1 MPSALIT
8 PLYPLENDPRVI
20 HRIVKPGPYGE
31 GEVETVL
38 LRENGS
44 QRVVIRDRDV
54 VHSMMEIQDDSESLD
69 DKNRMCWASFEEM
82 QDSVLCVLAS
92 PTQLRFWNSSSF
104 LVGGEGMSLH
114 LPCEATSIF
123 PLEMGILVQRRL
135 VADDQEDHEDDEM
148 GFLSKSTPSPP
159 MASLFSCR
167 HPLKTV
173 LPVSNSSIREKLVF
187 IGATN
192 GASIAVTFHAEL
204 GRHAVWVLDEAPT
217 IQLPVST
224 SQEWDINPATKF
236 VVEES
241 LLREDASFCD
251 GLAGGVTSR
260 KEALADAFGVGTR
273 QTGGA
278 LLSTPAIL
286 NRAAAHL
293 YPDFSMTLVYEALS
307 SSSCA
312 SKHVFLA
319 DSYLCVHTG
328 SELHIWRVC
337 NRQIVPTATLPCVW
351 AIPIQCAP
359 SAEYPVPSDILVVNE
374 GMQLFRGGRIVAE
387 VSTGPNLSV
396 RALHDSVGSRFT
408 LELLDDTRLR
418 AELKVTLIPL
428 AERVLAALQAA
439 VGEERALRVRLD
451 CVRLQSDLAEL
462 TINDPGWVALSWI
475 VTLLLGAHLGETF
488 ESEESSWNMLLGSAY
503 HSNNEEGFP
512 LIECE
517 PIVQKGCATHSMLA
531 SVMKTA
537 SYSTDFPDRLSDRM
551 QVFDAVHLL
560 FEDFKLS
567 MLTKPW
573 CRPVGRLLRSCTT
586 EIMRDFSDH
595 YDEDAALQFKPL
607 QAVQEAART
616 TAFARP
622 PCIMT
627 WITLCMS
634 GRLGDCPW
642 FKSSLVASLCPRIDL
657 VKRVFSILA
666 SNFGD
671 SGTLNVRLDEAAV
684 QVLLGAGIEDPRI
697 LQDDFPFGVSLP
709 LLEILTRCRCHPLI
723 DQFLAFSRQAWKFIG
738 REDMIVPN
746 QGVGKIDHLEGET
759 VETSAN
765 DLDGLVEIEAS
776 HALRFPADNRL
787 KEVARLLRSSRPIFL
802 KVPRAIELS
811 DHDYERCK
819 QERLLTLC
827 RRVLALPIGRG
838 MFTLGTLKPISV
850 EQLPIPVLCLSG
862 RVPPSNN
869 SLRLDL
875 SHSPVD
881 MTVWPNFHNGVAA
894 GLRLPSPGE
903 DSTSKITRSWIIYNK
918 ATHDCGETSEPGSQ
932 LAHAHGGFLMALGL
946 RGHLSA
952 LSMTDVYEYLTQG
965 SVTTS
970 VGVLLGMAANKRGT
984 CDPSVSKMLC
994 LHIPSLL
1001 PLSFSSID
1009 VSAPAHAA
1017 AVSGIGLLYQGSSH
1031 RLMTE
1036 FLLNEMGRRPIHES
1050 STIDRE
1056 AYALSCGLALG
1067 MITLAN
1073 GGSGGNAGLADLEIE
1088 QRLYR
1093 YVVGGLDDRASRRRQ
1108 DVADRRVNGGIG
1120 GDGERCARVH
1130 EGDTINN
1137 DVTAPGALL
1146 ALGLMYMKS
1155 GYVTVW
1161 FCDFFSDVLTTFLAT
1176 K

>member
-1 MPSALIT
+1 MPSAVIT
-8 PLYPLENDPRVI
+8 PLYSLENDPRVI
-20 HRIVKPGPYGE
+20 HRIVKPGAYGE

-38 LRENGS
+38 YRENGS
-44 QRVVIRDRDV
+44 QSVVIRDRDV
-54 VHSMMEIQDDSESLD
+54 VHSMMEMQDDSESLD
-69 DKNRMCWASFEEM
+69 DKNRMCWATFEEM
-82 QDSVLCVLAS
+82 QDSVLCVLVS
-92 PTQLRFWNSSSF
+92 PTQLRIWDSSSF
-104 LVGGEGMSLH
+104 LGGGEGMSLH
-114 LPCEATSIF
+114 LPFEATSIF
-123 PLEMGILVQRRL
+123 SLQMGILVQRRL
-135 VADDQEDHEDDEM
+135 VADDQEDQEDDDVP
-148 GFLSKSTPSPP
+148 FLSKGTPSPP
-159 MASLFSCR
+159 MVSLFSCR

-173 LPVSNSSIREKLVF
+173 LPVSNSNIREQLVF
-187 IGATN
+187 VGATN
-192 GASIAVTFHAEL
+192 GVAIAVSFHAEL

-217 IQLPVST
+217 IQSPESS
-224 SQEWDINPATKF
+224 SQDWGINRATKF

-241 LLREDASFCD
+241 FLREDAPFCE
-251 GLAGGVTSR
+251 GSTGAVTSR
-260 KEALADAFGVGTR
+260 NEALADALGVGTR
-273 QTGGA
+273 QTGGG
-278 LLSTPAIL
+278 LPSTPTIL
-286 NRAAAHL
+286 NCAVAPL
-293 YPDFSMTLVYEALS
+293 YPDLSMTLVYEALS
-307 SSSCA
+307 ISSCP
-312 SKHVFLA
+312 SKDVFLA
-319 DSYLCVHTG
+319 DNYLCLHTG

-337 NRQIVPTATLPCVW
+337 NRQVLPTATLPCFW
-351 AIPIQCAP
+351 AIPIQCAR
-359 SAEYPVPSDILVVNE
+359 SAESPVPSGILVLNE
-374 GMQLFRGGRIVAE
+374 GMQLFRGGRLVAE
-387 VSTGPNLSV
+387 VSTGSNPTV

-408 LELLDDTRLR
+408 LELLDGTRLR
-418 AELKVTLIPL
+418 AELKVTLTPL
-428 AERVLAALQAA
+428 PERVLAAMQA
-439 VGEERALRVRLD
+439 VLGDELALRIRLE
-451 CVRLQSDLAEL
+451 CVRLQSDLVER
-462 TINDPGWVALSWI
+462 TIDDTGWVALSLI
-475 VTLLLGAHLGETF
+475 LTQLLGAHPGEMF

-503 HSNNEEGFP
+503 HSNNEETFP
-512 LIECE
+512 FLECE
-517 PIVQKGCATHSMLA
+517 PEVQNGGATLSLRA
-531 SVMKTA
+531 SSIKIA
-537 SYSTDFPDRLSDRM
+537 AYSSDFPDRLSNRM

-573 CRPVGRLLRSCTT
+573 CRLVGRLLRNCTT
-586 EIMRDFSDH
+586 ELMRDFSDH
-595 YDEDAALQFKPL
+595 YDADVGLLLESV
-607 QAVQEAART
+607 QAVQEVALT
-616 TAFARP
+616 SAFARP

-634 GRLGDCPW
+634 GRLDDCPW
-642 FKSSLVASLCPRIDL
+642 FKSSMVASICPRLDL
-657 VKRVFSILA
+657 VQRVFSILA
-666 SNFGD
+666 SNICD
-671 SGTLNVRLDEAAV
+671 AGTLDLRLDEAAV
-684 QVLLGAGIEDPRI
+684 QAMLGAGIENPRV

-709 LLEILTRCRCHPLI
+709 LLETLARCRCHPRI
-723 DQFLAFSRQAWKFIG
+723 DQFSDFSQQAWKFIG

-746 QGVGKIDHLEGET
+746 QAVKTIDHQAGET
-759 VETSAN
+759 VETSE
-765 DLDGLVEIEAS
+765 DDPDGLVDIEAS
-776 HALRFPADNRL
+776 HALRFPTDNRL

-819 QERLLTLC
+819 QERLLVLC

-838 MFTLGTLKPISV
+838 MFTLGTLKPISL
-850 EQLPIPVLCLSG
+850 EQLPIPELCLSG

-869 SLRLDL
+869 SLTLDL
-875 SHSPVD
+875 SHSPAD
-881 MTVWPNFHNGVAA
+881 ITVWPNFHNGVAA
-894 GLRLPSPGE
+894 GLRLPTYGE
-903 DSTSKITRSWIIYNK
+903 DTPSKITRSWIIYNK
-918 ATHDCGETSEPGSQ
+918 ATHACSETSEPGSQ

-1001 PLSFSSID
+1001 PMSFSSID

-1017 AVSGIGLLYQGSSH
+1017 AVTGIGLLYQGSSH

-1036 FLLNEMGRRPIHES
+1036 FLLNEMGRRPIHDS

-1056 AYALSCGLALG
+1056 AYALSCGMALG

-1073 GGSGGNAGLADLEIE
+1073 GGSGGNTGLADLEIE

-1093 YVVGGLDDRASRRRQ
+1093 YIVGGLDDRASRRRQ
-1108 DVADRRVNGGIG
+1108 DMADRRVNAAGGIG

-1161 FCDFFSDVLTTFLAT
+1161 FCVCCCGLFSRPC
-1176 K
+1176 